1 MNVDE
6 NRKTIGRTIQKA
18 QVYRTISRNSFTIC
32 SCRIAVYL
40 LLLKTIKPILSLMLI
55 INTLHISKA
64 KHKSLFPFRCGNG
77 NKWQRQLNLPQ
88 LNKIY
93 KTTVYSSTFDP
104 IQRRKQYI
112 LNKCLFREAMHM
124 RTTYNLR
131 NNNLNL
137 SLPKETYPSIYAFK
151 NNLSQY
157 KPSNSRL

>member
-1 MNVDE
+1 MLMKTE
-6 NRKTIGRTIQKA
+6 KQLAKRYRKLRSTERFLGIL
-18 QVYRTISRNSFTIC
+18 SLC

-40 LLLKTIKPILSLMLI
+40 LLLKTIKPIPSLMLI

-64 KHKSLFPFRCGNG
+64 KHKSLFPFRCGKG

-112 LNKCLFREAMHM
+112 LNKCLFREAICAPH
-124 RTTYNLR
+124 TI
-131 NNNLNL
+131 
-137 SLPKETYPSIYAFK
+137 SEIII
-151 NNLSQY
+151 
-157 KPSNSRL
+157 